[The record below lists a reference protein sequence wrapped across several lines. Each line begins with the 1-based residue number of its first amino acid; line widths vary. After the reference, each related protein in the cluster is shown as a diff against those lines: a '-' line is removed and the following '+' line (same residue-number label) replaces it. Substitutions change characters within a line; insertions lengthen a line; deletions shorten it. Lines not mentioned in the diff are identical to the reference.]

1 MLSMVFRVTVLVTMM
16 GVLGGLFAIPPAAH
30 ARVVEAMWYE
40 TPPADGK
47 FSSPPPA
54 SRDAAR
60 IAAFAEAV
68 AAEASEL
75 THGGIPEERLVLLRG
90 HFLASGTTFI
100 VSYSELGVQEAADG
114 KILSV
119 DVQVNRE
126 AVRQELRRLGI
137 PVTLGSPVG
146 YRPVYGALP
155 SETWETLGKLHVLYG
170 VRPESGAQLELRLEQ
185 ANKLWTVSLHDGA
198 GAPRFA
204 QAAKLE
210 EAWNKVWGGFF
221 AAQAASSTQ
230 TSSAVLAVE
239 GWFTPDGVEAF
250 DTMLLEWTDVLD
262 GVSLQDVRMESAGI
276 SGRWTVTV
284 LDKARLESRLAEY
297 AANRR
302 LSYSLKDR

>member
-1 MLSMVFRVTVLVTMM
+1 MLSMVFRAVALVAVM
-16 GVLGGLFAIPPAAH
+16 LCAGGGFVSPPAAH
-30 ARVVEAMWYE
+30 ARVVQAMWYE
-40 TPPADGK
+40 TPPADGR
-47 FSSPPPA
+47 FTSPPPA
-54 SRDAAR
+54 TRDAAR
-60 IAAFAEAV
+60 VAAFAEAV
-68 AAEASEL
+68 AAEASDL
-75 THGGIPEERLVLLRG
+75 THGGIPEERLVLLREHLVPG
-90 HFLASGTTFI
+90 ATSFV
-100 VSYSELGVQEAADG
+100 VSYSELGVEEAPGG
-114 KILSV
+114 KVLSV
-119 DVQVNRE
+119 DVQVNRD

-137 PVTLGSPVG
+137 PATLSVPVG
-146 YRPVYGALP
+146 YKPVYGTLP
-155 SETWETLGKLHVLYG
+155 SEAWEALGRLHVLYG
-170 VRPESGAQLELRLEQ
+170 VRPDSGARLELRLEY
-185 ANKLWTVSLHDGA
+185 ANKLWAISLHDGA

-210 EAWNKVWGGFF
+210 EAWNKAWGSLF
-221 AAQAASSTQ
+221 AAQAASSVQ
-230 TSSAVLAVE
+230 TSSVVLGVE